1 MLPRHTLV
9 TGEMLFSALV
19 RRGRTLSTPTRSKH
33 VSGMEERVASIEGI
47 LEQMDKR
54 LNHMETE
61 VRELRIYVE
70 AEIRELRRGLDE
82 LRRDLNI
89 RFFWLLGVQISMWVT
104 IILAIL
110 FK

>member
-1 MLPRHTLV
+1 MSSL
-9 TGEMLFSALV
+9 
-19 RRGRTLSTPTRSKH
+19 
-33 VSGMEERVASIEGI
+33 EERVARIEGF

-54 LNHMETE
+54 LNHLESE
-61 VRELRIYVE
+61 VKELRSE
-70 AEIRELRRGLDE
+70 MRGEIGE
-82 LRRDLNI
+82 LRRDLNN

>member
-1 MLPRHTLV
+1 
-9 TGEMLFSALV
+9 
-19 RRGRTLSTPTRSKH
+19 
-33 VSGMEERVASIEGI
+33 VARIEGF

-54 LNHMETE
+54 LNHLESE
-61 VRELRIYVE
+61 VKELRSE
-70 AEIRELRRGLDE
+70 MRGEIGE
-82 LRRDLNI
+82 LRRDLNN

>member
-1 MLPRHTLV
+1 
-9 TGEMLFSALV
+9 
-19 RRGRTLSTPTRSKH
+19 
-33 VSGMEERVASIEGI
+33 
-47 LEQMDKR
+47 
-54 LNHMETE
+54 METE
-61 VRELRIYVE
+61 VRELRVYVE
-70 AEIRELRRGLDE
+70 AEVRELRRGLDE

>member
-1 MLPRHTLV
+1 
-9 TGEMLFSALV
+9 
-19 RRGRTLSTPTRSKH
+19 
-33 VSGMEERVASIEGI
+33 MEERVASIEGI

-61 VRELRIYVE
+61 VRELRVYVE

-82 LRRDLNI
+82 LRRDLNT